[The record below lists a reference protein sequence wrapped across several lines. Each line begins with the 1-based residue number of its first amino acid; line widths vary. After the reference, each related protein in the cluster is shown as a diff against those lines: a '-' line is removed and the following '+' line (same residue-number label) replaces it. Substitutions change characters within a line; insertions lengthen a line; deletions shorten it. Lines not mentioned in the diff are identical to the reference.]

1 MKIFLLCLLSALP
14 LSLVAQEDDLQALQ
28 QGLEVA
34 ERTGNRD
41 TIATAYAH
49 LSEYYAYRRTDST
62 RYYCRQGLKHARK
75 DRQDPYLTLL
85 INYAVTYATEGDMDE
100 AVRQLSFA
108 DREAVRLQA
117 PTEYRVAILTSL
129 GVGYRRKEMPD
140 SALYCYNRALQV
152 LEENGDYD
160 DRTHLLTSIAVLYA
174 NTSRLDEAAAYAR
187 RAMDAAAHS
196 DDIDMVFYAATTAG
210 AIFQLQGKNGEA
222 ARMLRPAIDK
232 ARSQQ
237 KPMFELKGL
246 VYLIKCFAD
255 MGQADSLDYYMAQA
269 ELVKKRLPETA
280 NEVLGYEET
289 HYQLLT
295 RLGRYRESLAVQQ
308 KLFALRE
315 VNAQTPLDRLYRDMA
330 ANYEGLKDY
339 ARAARYYEKAY
350 LTADSLH
357 LEQVNADLSEWSV
370 KYETQEKELEIA
382 HLTQE
387 QLKQEARTWQWMVV
401 ASVLLFVFLC
411 WVLYYFLRRKRLRK
425 EEELRLAQ
433 RYIEGMERERSRL
446 AKELHDGVC
455 NDLLGIG
462 MQVQARQAA
471 GQDDNGRLLEMIGRV
486 RDDVR
491 HISHELMPPKFQ
503 YVTLPEAVADYV
515 SRLVA
520 PPSMQLAFKS
530 VGTEEQ
536 WGKVP
541 DQVSY
546 EVYRIVQ
553 ELLSNIVRHSDAT
566 EVEVSLAL
574 EKEVLKLE
582 LADNGSYQYRSGQR
596 TDGIGMDTVNE
607 RVTALGGAFAVESTG
622 SGCACILTVQLA

>member
-1 MKIFLLCLLSALP
+1 
-14 LSLVAQEDDLQALQ
+14 
-28 QGLEVA
+28 
-34 ERTGNRD
+34 
-41 TIATAYAH
+41 
-49 LSEYYAYRRTDST
+49 
-62 RYYCRQGLKHARK
+62 
-75 DRQDPYLTLL
+75 
-85 INYAVTYATEGDMDE
+85 
-100 AVRQLSFA
+100 
-108 DREAVRLQA
+108 
-117 PTEYRVAILTSL
+117 
-129 GVGYRRKEMPD
+129 MPD

-210 AIFQLQGKNGEA
+210 AIFQLQGKNEEA
-222 ARMLRPAIDK
+222 ARMLRPAVDK

-255 MGQADSLDYYMAQA
+255 MGQTDSLDYYMAQA

-350 LTADSLH
+350 LAADSLH

-387 QLKQEARTWQWMVV
+387 QLKQEAGPGNGWWSHRCCCSCSCAGYCIIFCG
-401 ASVLLFVFLC
+401 ASASA
-411 WVLYYFLRRKRLRK
+411 RKRNSGWHSVTSKAWSASGR
-425 EEELRLAQ
+425 AWP
-433 RYIEGMERERSRL
+433 RSCMT
-446 AKELHDGVC
+446 AC
-455 NDLLGIG
+455 
-462 MQVQARQAA
+462 
-471 GQDDNGRLLEMIGRV
+471 
-486 RDDVR
+486 
-491 HISHELMPPKFQ
+491 
-503 YVTLPEAVADYV
+503 
-515 SRLVA
+515 
-520 PPSMQLAFKS
+520 
-530 VGTEEQ
+530 
-536 WGKVP
+536 
-541 DQVSY
+541 
-546 EVYRIVQ
+546 
-553 ELLSNIVRHSDAT
+553 AT
-566 EVEVSLAL
+566 TFSA
-574 EKEVLKLE
+574 
-582 LADNGSYQYRSGQR
+582 
-596 TDGIGMDTVNE
+596 
-607 RVTALGGAFAVESTG
+607 
-622 SGCACILTVQLA
+622 